1 MSHSGSFG
9 KARDKASPVSDK
21 LLDAM
26 TPTMTDVV
34 AFCSQS
40 TFDMEVLVV
49 SKVDNEQ
56 HATFTLQN
64 SLAVEL
70 PSSSIRVRTLLVSLT
85 SNNLTY
91 ARGGH
96 SLHWWDTYPVP
107 TASPTP
113 YNDTSSWGIVPAWGY
128 AVVVEST
135 ITSILQGAVLWGYW
149 PTSTASTD
157 LKLQATEPKG
167 HWIEISD
174 HRQKLMHIYNRYIEV
189 SKSSVSL
196 SSPGFGTE
204 ELEDMAWNALFR
216 GVWEGAYLLSQHVFS
231 PSPQTQSPI
240 HPLGVAIKW
249 TAADADLSSAMLIS
263 LSASSK
269 TARSFAYHLSNRPAS
284 AGPLGLL
291 QVTSSP
297 LPISV
302 AAENLQPPYPT
313 RTIAYSEICE
323 TLEWMAGLKAFKIV
337 IVDFGARDNILDQ
350 LVESMKNHPVLR
362 SCTLAII
369 QVGSQQKIYTDEDV
383 LATKEEMS
391 RFGKVQYNTSGVQD
405 TVMQLNGAATYFDTV
420 TQLWDQWL
428 RNRHRSIPDMR
439 IVWGKGISGADGI
452 EGGWQRLCQ
461 GLVDGGEGLVYRFY

>member
-1 MSHSGSFG
+1 
-9 KARDKASPVSDK
+9 
-21 LLDAM
+21 
-26 TPTMTDVV
+26 
-34 AFCSQS
+34 
-40 TFDMEVLVV
+40 MEVLVV

-70 PSSSIRVRTLLVSLT
+70 PSSSIREAILYTEIR
-85 SNNLTY
+85 
-91 ARGGH
+91 
-96 SLHWWDTYPVP
+96 WDTYPVP

-452 EGGWQRLCQ
+452 EGAGK
-461 GLVDGGEGLVYRFY
+461 GSAKG